1 VANIAIVG
9 AGYMGTATAYPL
21 SDNGHAV
28 RLVGTHLDRDIIKSC
43 LEQRYHPKL
52 KRKLPEGV
60 QPYYVDDVAQAL
72 DGVDVVVSGVN
83 SMGVHWISQTIGP
96 YLQPGQLVIAV
107 TKGLEAAENG
117 DLLILPDVLASDLP
131 EDIRDRVGLAA
142 IGGPC
147 IAGELAG
154 RRHSCVVFGSR
165 DGDVAG
171 RLAAIFRTGYY
182 HVWTTTDLLGL
193 ELCAALKNGY
203 TLGVGMAA
211 GLLERAGGVDA
222 AGASMHNLAA
232 ALFAQACTEIDRMLQ
247 VMGGT
252 RAFARGLPAPG
263 DLYVTVQGGRSMRL
277 GKLLGLGRTYAE
289 AKQILAEETLEAAF
303 VVQVLGE
310 ALPKLVARGVVS
322 AADFPLMQ
330 ALIDVVVHERP
341 LDLPFDAFFQDRR

>member
-1 VANIAIVG
+1 MANVAIVG

-28 RLVGTHLDRDIIKSC
+28 RLIGTHLDGDIIKSC

-96 YLQPGQLVIAV
+96 HLQPGQLVVAV
-107 TKGLEAAENG
+107 TKGLEATENG

-131 EDIRDRVGLAA
+131 EGIRDRVGLAA

-147 IAGELAG
+147 IAGEWAG
-154 RRHSCVVFGSR
+154 RRQSCVVFGSR

-203 TLGVGMAA
+203 TLGVGIAA
-211 GLLERAGGVDA
+211 GLLEQAGGVDA

-232 ALFAQACTEIDRMLQ
+232 ATFAQACTEMDRMLQ
-247 VMGGT
+247 VMGGS

-277 GKLLGLGRTYAE
+277 GKLLGLGHTYAE
-289 AKQILAEETLEAAF
+289 TKQILAGETLEAAY

-310 ALPKLVARGVVS
+310 ALPKLVARGIVS

-330 ALIDVVVHERP
+330 ALIDVVIHERP
-341 LDLPFDAFFQDRR
+341 VDLPFDAFF

>member
-28 RLVGTHLDRDIIKSC
+28 RLVGTHLDGDIIKSC

-52 KRKLPEGV
+52 KRKLPERV
-60 QPYYVDDVAQAL
+60 QPYYVDDVAEAL

-83 SMGVHWISQTIGP
+83 SMGVHWIGRTIGP
-96 YLQPGQLVIAV
+96 LLRPGQLVIAV

-117 DLLILPDVLASDLP
+117 DLLILPDVLASELP
-131 EDIRDRVGLAA
+131 ENTRDRVGLAA

-154 RRHSCVVFGSR
+154 RRQSCVVFGSR
-165 DGDVAG
+165 DGDAVD
-171 RLAAIFRTGYY
+171 RLATIFRTPYY
-182 HVWTTTDLLGL
+182 HVWTTTDLPGL

-203 TLGVGMAA
+203 TLGVGMAE

-222 AGASMHNLAA
+222 AGAHMHNLAA
-232 ALFAQACTEIDRMLQ
+232 ALFAQACTEMSRLLQ

-252 RAFARGLPAPG
+252 RAFAYGLPAAG

-277 GKLLGLGRTYAE
+277 GRLLGLGHTYPE
-289 AKQILAEETLEAAF
+289 TQEILAGETLEAAY

-310 ALPKLVARGVVS
+310 ALPKLVARGILDT
-322 AADFPLMQ
+322 ADFPLMQ
-330 ALIDVVVHERP
+330 ALIDVVVHEHPVDLP
-341 LDLPFDAFFQDRR
+341 LDVFF